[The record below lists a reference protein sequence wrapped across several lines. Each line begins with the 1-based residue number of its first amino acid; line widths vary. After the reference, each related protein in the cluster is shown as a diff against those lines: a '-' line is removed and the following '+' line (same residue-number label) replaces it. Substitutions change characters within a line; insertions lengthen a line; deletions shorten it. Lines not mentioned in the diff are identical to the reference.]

1 MDVPEHCHIIG
12 MRIDATSYGDAVAR
26 ILSWAAAAQSR
37 YVCVATAHMVMEAY
51 DSSEFRRAVNA
62 ADLVTPDGMPLVW
75 LLRASGLH
83 GQQRVYGPDLTIE
96 VCRAAEATGAP
107 VGFYGGRP
115 EAINRLQC
123 ALRRQVPGLNIAYA
137 FAPPFRPL
145 TPEEDR
151 GVVDAIN
158 ASGTRILFVG
168 LGCPKQELWMA
179 GHKGAVRAAMVGVGA
194 AFDFHA
200 GLVKQAPRWLQ
211 AAGLEWAFRLLMEP
225 RRLWRRYLKH
235 NPRFA
240 ALAVLQ
246 ILGLAHHQHG

>member
-1 MDVPEHCHIIG
+1 MDVLEHCHILG
-12 MRIDATSYGDAVAR
+12 MRVDATSYPDAVAR
-26 ILSWAAAAQSR
+26 ILSWAAAAESR
-37 YVCVATAHMVMEAY
+37 YVCVATAHMVMEAH
-51 DSSEFRRAVNA
+51 DSPDFRRAVNA

-96 VCRAAEATGAP
+96 LCRAAETTGTP
-107 VGFYGGRP
+107 VGFYGGRS
-115 EAINRLQC
+115 EAIARLQRT
-123 ALRRQVPGLNIAYA
+123 LRRQFPGLNIAYA

-145 TPEEDR
+145 TPEED
-151 GVVDAIN
+151 GEVVDAIN

-168 LGCPKQELWMA
+168 LGCPKQERWMA
-179 GHKGAVRAAMVGVGA
+179 GHKEAVRAVMVGVGA

-200 GLVKQAPRWLQ
+200 GLVRQAPRWLQ

-246 ILGLAHHQHG
+246 VLGLVHHPHG